1 MGFFGTLGYYV
12 CIPFAALLRLFYNLT
27 GSYGLSLIF
36 FTLVIK
42 LVLLPFQMKSKKSMV
57 RMNRMSGK
65 MQEIQ
70 KKYASNPAKQQEE
83 LQKLYAEQGVNPM
96 SGCLWS
102 LLPMFF
108 LIALYAIIRQPITHF
123 MMLDSSVV
131 DSALAAVQNAGLD
144 ISSIAQT
151 AKDGTL
157 QVTAFGQIVLVNT
170 INTQLPEFAATI
182 PGWISVNYSFLG
194 MDLSVLPSEVLKS
207 FSFTWGCIG
216 VVLMP
221 VISAALSFL
230 MSKASMTGQSQSGPA
245 ASQMK
250 MMLWMMP
257 LMSLWIGFTLPA
269 ALCVY
274 WIAQSAFSAVQ
285 EWFMGKFYN
294 QKLEEEENARQ
305 AAIDADRKRRQE
317 ESKQKQEEQRRR
329 TAQKPTL
336 KERQKAAQEAKANKP
351 KKSSTNENGRVGDR
365 PYARGRAYREDR
377 YDGPGQNNQN

>member
-70 KKYASNPAKQQEE
+70 KKYANNPAKQQEE
-83 LQKLYAEQGVNPM
+83 TQKLYAEQGVNPM

-131 DSALAAVQNAGLD
+131 DSALSALQSAGID
-144 ISSIAQT
+144 ISNIAIA
-151 AKDGTL
+151 AKDGTM
-157 QVTAFGQIVLVNT
+157 QVTAFGQIMMVNA
-170 INTQLPEFAATI
+170 INTQLPDFAATI

-194 MDLSVLPSEVLKS
+194 MDLSVLPSNVIKA
-207 FSFTWGCIG
+207 FTFTWSNIG

-221 VISAALSFL
+221 VVSAALSFL
-230 MSKASMTGQSQSGPA
+230 MSMASMYGQSKQGPA
-245 ASQMK
+245 ANQMK
-250 MMLWMMP
+250 MMMWMMP

-294 QKLEEEENARQ
+294 QKIEEEENQRQ
-305 AAIDADRKRRQE
+305 AVIEADRKRRQE
-317 ESKQKQEEQRRR
+317 EAKQKQEEQRRQS
-329 TAQKPTL
+329 AQKPSL
-336 KERQKAAQEAKANKP
+336 KEKRKAAQDAKVNKP
-351 KKSSTNENGRVGDR
+351 KKASTNENGRVGDR
-365 PYARGRAYREDR
+365 PYARGRAYQENRFNDSNEK
-377 YDGPGQNNQN
+377 

>member
-1 MGFFGTLGYYV
+1 MGFLGTLGYYI

-42 LVLLPFQMKSKKSMV
+42 LVLLPFQMKSKKSMM
-57 RMNRMSGK
+57 RMNRLNGK
-65 MQEIQ
+65 MQEIKQ
-70 KKYASNPAKQQEE
+70 KYANNPAKQQEE
-83 LQKLYAEQGVNPM
+83 TQKLYAEQGVNPM

-102 LLPMFF
+102 VLPMFF

-131 DSALAAVQNAGLD
+131 TSALTALQNAGVD
-144 ISSIAQT
+144 MSNIAT
-151 AKDGTL
+151 AAKDGTM
-157 QVTAFGQIVLVNT
+157 QVTAFGQIMMVKA
-170 INTQLPEFAATI
+170 INTNLPDFAASI
-182 PGWISVNYSFLG
+182 PGWISVNYNFLG
-194 MDLSVLPSEVLKS
+194 LDLSVLPSNVIKA
-207 FSFTWGCIG
+207 FTFTWSNIG

-230 MSKASMTGQSQSGPA
+230 MSMASMTGQSKQGPA

-274 WIAQSAFSAVQ
+274 WIAQSAFSALQ

-294 QKLEEEENARQ
+294 QKIEEEENRRQ
-305 AAIDADRKRRQE
+305 EAIEADRKRRQE
-317 ESKQKQEEQRRR
+317 EAKKLQEEQRQN
-329 TAQKPTL
+329 TAQKLTL
-336 KERQKAAQEAKANKP
+336 KEKRKAAQEAKGNKP
-351 KKSSTNENGRVGDR
+351 KKASTNENGRVGDR
-365 PYARGRAYREDR
+365 PYARGRAFQETR
-377 YDGPGQNNQN
+377 YDESNEK